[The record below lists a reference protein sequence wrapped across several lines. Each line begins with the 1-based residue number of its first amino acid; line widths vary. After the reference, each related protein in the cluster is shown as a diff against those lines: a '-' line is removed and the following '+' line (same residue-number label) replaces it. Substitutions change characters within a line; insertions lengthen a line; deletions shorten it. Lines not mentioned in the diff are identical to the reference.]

1 MRWVFP
7 DIEIREVSVAY
18 RQSRQLNELARAI
31 ISVLG
36 VAEQHVSLPQ
46 NVDSEGRPPALL
58 EYSTE
63 KRNIVSW
70 LAERVCEVE
79 RSLGQL
85 PSTAVFVN
93 SEDEVQGLADLLSA
107 ELEDSNIRVV
117 ACPKGQV
124 MGQDNDIRVFDI
136 QHIKGLEFEAVF
148 FVAIDRLAANQPT
161 LFDKFLYVGTTRAA
175 TYLGLTCEGSLP
187 STMEELRPHFTADWS
202 GT

>member
-1 MRWVFP
+1 MVYCLFVGASAAKVFFACGDFNQRLTTWGSRPLLDMRWVFP

-18 RQSRQLNELARAI
+18 RQSRQLNELAKAI

-58 EYSTE
+58 ENSTE
-63 KRNIVSW
+63 KRNVVAW
-70 LAERVCEVE
+70 LAERVREVE

-93 SEDEVQGLADLLSA
+93 SEDEVHGLADLLSV

-124 MGQDNDIRVFDI
+124 MGQDNDIGCSTSSISRVSNLK
-136 QHIKGLEFEAVF
+136 QYSSLELIA
-148 FVAIDRLAANQPT
+148 
-161 LFDKFLYVGTTRAA
+161 
-175 TYLGLTCEGSLP
+175 
-187 STMEELRPHFTADWS
+187 
-202 GT
+202 